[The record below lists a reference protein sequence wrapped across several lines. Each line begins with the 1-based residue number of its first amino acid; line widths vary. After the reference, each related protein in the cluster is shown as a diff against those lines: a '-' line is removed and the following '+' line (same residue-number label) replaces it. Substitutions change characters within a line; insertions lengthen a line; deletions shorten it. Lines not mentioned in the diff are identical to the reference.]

1 MRGAVPIVA
10 LLLIAIGVLG
20 LAYGGFSYAYDD
32 HVVDWGPIQA
42 TFERER
48 KVPISPVAGG
58 IALAAGV
65 GLLLWKTNAPKR

>member
-1 MRGAVPIVA
+1 MKGPVPIIA

-42 TFERER
+42 TFEREE
-48 KVPISPVAGG
+48 KVPISPIAGG
-58 IALAAGV
+58 IAIAAGV
-65 GLLLWKTNAPKR
+65 GLLLWKTNGNKK